1 MPRLRRSP
9 CLLLAVLFLC
19 IHGLVH
25 VVRAQNRTRATTH
38 PDEARAL
45 NSIFATWKIRASNEW
60 NISGEL
66 CSGAAIDNVSIDDGA
81 YNPMIKCTCTFAN
94 STCRITALK
103 VYAIDVV
110 GSIPDELWTLE
121 YLTNLNLAQNFLTGP
136 LSPAIGNLTRMEW
149 MTFGINALSGPVPKE
164 IGLLTN
170 LKLLSIS
177 SNNFSGSMPAE
188 IGSCTKLQQIYIDSS
203 GLGGEIPLSFAN
215 LVEMQQAWM
224 MDLEFTGRIPDFIG
238 NWTKLTTLR
247 IVGTGLSGPIPS
259 SFSNLTSLTEL
270 RLGDIS
276 NGSSTLE
283 FIKNMKSLSTL
294 VLRNNNLTG
303 EIPSDIGDYSSLQQV
318 DLSFNKLHGPIPSS
332 LFNLTRLTH
341 LFLGNN
347 TLNGS
352 LPTQK
357 SQSLSNIDV
366 SYNNLSGILP
376 SWVSLP
382 NSKFNL
388 VANNFTLEG
397 LDNRVLS
404 GLNCL
409 QKNFP
414 CNRGKG
420 IYYNFSI
427 NCGGPDK
434 RSVSRALFEKDDADL
449 GPSSFFVN
457 AARRWAA
464 SSIGLFAG
472 SSSNAYIA
480 SSLSQFTNTSD
491 SELFQTARLSASSLR
506 YYGLGLEN
514 GGYTVTLQFAEI
526 QMEASNSWKGLG
538 RRRFDIYVQGRLV
551 EKDFDVLRTAGGS
564 TNRAVHRVYK
574 ANVTE
579 NYIEVHLFWAGKGTC
594 CIPIQGAYGPI
605 ISAVSAAPD
614 FRPTVDNKPP
624 SKGKNKTGIIVG
636 VIVGL
641 GLLSILAG
649 LGIFIIRKRR
659 KPYTDDEELL
669 SMEIKPYTFTYSELK
684 SATQDFNLSNKLG
697 EGGFGPVYKGNLKD
711 GREVA
716 VKLLSVGSR
725 QGKGQFVAEIVTI
738 STVLHRNLVTLY
750 GCCFEGDHRL
760 LVYEYL
766 PNGSLDQALFGD
778 KSIHLDWS
786 TRFEICLGVAR
797 GLVYLHEEARV
808 RIVHRDVKA
817 SNILLDSELVPKVS
831 DFGLAK
837 LYHDKKTHI
846 STGVAGTIG
855 YLAPEYAMRGH
866 LTEKTDVYAFGVVAL
881 ELVSGRPNSDE
892 VLDDDKK
899 YLLEWAWN
907 LHEKGRE
914 VELIDDRLSE
924 FNVEEVKR
932 VIGVALLCTQ
942 ASHSLRPPMSRVVAM
957 LSGDVEV
964 SDVTSKPGYLTD
976 WRYDDIT
983 TSSGFQ
989 TKETDT
995 SSSKI
1000 SPGNTDSLPMLGAK
1014 INLFK
1019 KIFFLL
1025 STMPRLR
1032 RPPCLLLTVWFLC
1045 IYSLV
1050 HVVRAQNRTGT
1061 ITHPDDARALNS
1073 IFATWKINASNDWN
1087 ISGEL
1092 CSGAATN
1099 GNVDVDDPAYN
1110 PIIKCACTFANSTC
1124 RITALKVYSRDVV
1137 GSIPDELWTLEHLT
1151 NLNLGQN
1158 LLTGPLS
1165 PAIGNLIRME
1175 WMTFG
1180 INALSGPVPK
1190 EIGLLTNLKMLSIGS
1205 NNFSGSMPAEIGSCT
1220 KLQQIY
1226 IDSSGLSGEIPL
1238 SFANLVELQR
1248 VWMMDLEVTGR
1259 IPEFIGNWTKL
1270 IVLRIVGTGLSGPI
1284 PSSFSNL
1291 TSLTELRLGDISNG
1305 SSSLE
1310 FIKDMKNLS
1319 ILVLRNSNLTG
1330 EIPSDIGEYSSLR
1343 EVDLSFNK
1351 LHGPIPSSLFNL
1363 TSLSHLF
1370 LGNNTLNGSLP
1381 TQKSQSLRNIDVSYN
1396 NFSGSL
1402 PSWVSLPNSNFNL
1415 VANSFT
1421 LEGLDNRVLSGL
1433 NCLQKN
1439 FRCSGGKGI
1448 YYNFSINC
1456 GGPDITS
1463 VSGALYDKDDADL
1476 GPSSFFV
1483 NAARRWAVS
1492 SIGRFAGSS
1501 NNRYTETLLSQFT
1514 NTSDSE
1520 LFQTARLSPSSIR
1533 YYGLEL
1539 ENGVYNVTLQ
1549 FAEIQMT
1556 SSNSWTG
1563 FGRRRFD
1570 IYVQGRLVEKDFDV
1584 RRTAGGFT
1592 DRAVRREYKANV
1604 TENYLEVHLFWAGKG
1619 TCCIPIQGAYG
1630 PIISAVSA
1638 AADFTPTVS
1647 NKPPSK
1653 KNNRTGVIVGVIVG
1667 VGLFSFLAGV
1677 VIFTIR
1683 QRRKPYTDDEELL
1696 SMEIKPYTFTY
1707 SELKSATQ
1715 DFNLSNKLG
1724 EGGFGPVYKGNLKD
1738 GREVAVKLL
1747 SVGSRQG
1754 KGQFVAEIV
1763 TISTVLHRNLVTLY
1777 GCCFEGD
1784 HRLLV
1789 YEYLPN
1795 GSLDQALFVVLLYQC
1810 RGYLAPEYAMR
1821 GHLTEKTDVYAF
1833 GVVALELVSGRPNSD
1848 EILDDEKKYLLEW
1861 AWNLHE
1867 KSREVELI
1875 DDRLSEF
1882 NVEEVKRVIGVA
1894 LLCTQASHSL
1904 RPPMSRVVAMLP
1916 GDVEVSDVTSKPG
1929 YLTDWRFDDITRDV
1943 EVSHVTFE
1951 PGYLT
1956 DWRFDDI
1963 TTSSLRSFQTTET
1976 NTSGSKISP
1985 RKADSEPMLGAQDQ
1999 FWKRTMSLL

>member
-1 MPRLRRSP
+1 
-9 CLLLAVLFLC
+9 
-19 IHGLVH
+19 
-25 VVRAQNRTRATTH
+25 
-38 PDEARAL
+38 
-45 NSIFATWKIRASNEW
+45 
-60 NISGEL
+60 
-66 CSGAAIDNVSIDDGA
+66 
-81 YNPMIKCTCTFAN
+81 
-94 STCRITALK
+94 
-103 VYAIDVV
+103 
-110 GSIPDELWTLE
+110 
-121 YLTNLNLAQNFLTGP
+121 
-136 LSPAIGNLTRMEW
+136 
-149 MTFGINALSGPVPKE
+149 
-164 IGLLTN
+164 
-170 LKLLSIS
+170 
-177 SNNFSGSMPAE
+177 
-188 IGSCTKLQQIYIDSS
+188 
-203 GLGGEIPLSFAN
+203 
-215 LVEMQQAWM
+215 
-224 MDLEFTGRIPDFIG
+224 
-238 NWTKLTTLR
+238 
-247 IVGTGLSGPIPS
+247 
-259 SFSNLTSLTEL
+259 
-270 RLGDIS
+270 
-276 NGSSTLE
+276 
-283 FIKNMKSLSTL
+283 
-294 VLRNNNLTG
+294 
-303 EIPSDIGDYSSLQQV
+303 
-318 DLSFNKLHGPIPSS
+318 
-332 LFNLTRLTH
+332 
-341 LFLGNN
+341 
-347 TLNGS
+347 
-352 LPTQK
+352 
-357 SQSLSNIDV
+357 
-366 SYNNLSGILP
+366 
-376 SWVSLP
+376 
-382 NSKFNL
+382 
-388 VANNFTLEG
+388 
-397 LDNRVLS
+397 
-404 GLNCL
+404 
-409 QKNFP
+409 
-414 CNRGKG
+414 
-420 IYYNFSI
+420 
-427 NCGGPDK
+427 
-434 RSVSRALFEKDDADL
+434 
-449 GPSSFFVN
+449 
-457 AARRWAA
+457 
-464 SSIGLFAG
+464 
-472 SSSNAYIA
+472 
-480 SSLSQFTNTSD
+480 
-491 SELFQTARLSASSLR
+491 
-506 YYGLGLEN
+506 
-514 GGYTVTLQFAEI
+514 
-526 QMEASNSWKGLG
+526 
-538 RRRFDIYVQGRLV
+538 
-551 EKDFDVLRTAGGS
+551 
-564 TNRAVHRVYK
+564 
-574 ANVTE
+574 
-579 NYIEVHLFWAGKGTC
+579 
-594 CIPIQGAYGPI
+594 
-605 ISAVSAAPD
+605 
-614 FRPTVDNKPP
+614 
-624 SKGKNKTGIIVG
+624 
-636 VIVGL
+636 
-641 GLLSILAG
+641 
-649 LGIFIIRKRR
+649 
-659 KPYTDDEELL
+659 
-669 SMEIKPYTFTYSELK
+669 
-684 SATQDFNLSNKLG
+684 
-697 EGGFGPVYKGNLKD
+697 
-711 GREVA
+711 
-716 VKLLSVGSR
+716 
-725 QGKGQFVAEIVTI
+725 
-738 STVLHRNLVTLY
+738 
-750 GCCFEGDHRL
+750 
-760 LVYEYL
+760 
-766 PNGSLDQALFGD
+766 
-778 KSIHLDWS
+778 
-786 TRFEICLGVAR
+786 
-797 GLVYLHEEARV
+797 
-808 RIVHRDVKA
+808 
-817 SNILLDSELVPKVS
+817 
-831 DFGLAK
+831 
-837 LYHDKKTHI
+837 
-846 STGVAGTIG
+846 
-855 YLAPEYAMRGH
+855 
-866 LTEKTDVYAFGVVAL
+866 
-881 ELVSGRPNSDE
+881 
-892 VLDDDKK
+892 
-899 YLLEWAWN
+899 
-907 LHEKGRE
+907 
-914 VELIDDRLSE
+914 
-924 FNVEEVKR
+924 
-932 VIGVALLCTQ
+932 
-942 ASHSLRPPMSRVVAM
+942 
-957 LSGDVEV
+957 
-964 SDVTSKPGYLTD
+964 
-976 WRYDDIT
+976 
-983 TSSGFQ
+983 
-989 TKETDT
+989 
-995 SSSKI
+995 
-1000 SPGNTDSLPMLGAK
+1000 
-1014 INLFK
+1014 
-1019 KIFFLL
+1019 
-1025 STMPRLR
+1025 MPRLR

-1137 GSIPDELWTLEHLT
+1137 GTIPDELWTLEHLT

-1638 AADFTPTVS
+1638 AA
-1647 NKPPSK
+1647 
-1653 KNNRTGVIVGVIVG
+1653 
-1667 VGLFSFLAGV
+1667 GLFSFLAGV

-1795 GSLDQALFVVLLYQC
+1795 GSLDQALFGEKSLHLDWSTRFEICLGVARGLVYLHEEARVRIVHRDVKASNILLDSELVPKVSDFGLAKLYHGKKTHISTGVAGTI
-1810 RGYLAPEYAMR
+1810 GYLAPEYAMR